1 MNWILEAWEEISPER
16 IKKFFKSCALNLT
29 KDGPEDNLIHF
40 LKEGQSCKVGKEIL
54 QRQLSILTKTNVN
67 PFEIDKPEFLI
78 VDADN
83 NEDESIDIM

>member
-16 IKKFFKSCALNLT
+16 IKKFFKLCALNLA
-29 KDGPEDNLIHF
+29 KDGSENNLIHF
-40 LKEGQSCKVGKEIL
+40 FKEGQSCKVGKEIL
-54 QRQLSILTKTNVN
+54 QTQLSILTKTNVN